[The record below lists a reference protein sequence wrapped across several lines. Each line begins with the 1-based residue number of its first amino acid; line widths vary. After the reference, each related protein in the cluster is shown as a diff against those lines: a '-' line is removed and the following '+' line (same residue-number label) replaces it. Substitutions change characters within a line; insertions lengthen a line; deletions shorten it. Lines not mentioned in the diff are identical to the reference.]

1 MFRLIHKTSEGFV
14 KATVHS
20 TFEDPWSQV
29 ISNLNYYGGK
39 DIIFTEESVRERI
52 GKEGYALCRYN
63 QLDSPGKE
71 EAYWIQAYDSSN
83 RDHPLPPL
91 ELPQIQEPVVKK
103 TAEELRKEFITE
115 RRLRAKAD
123 AIESLRGK
131 NASPEERTAF
141 LYGAMADAVSDA
153 EYGYNYRA
161 PVYTKIETIEVPMY
175 SEEAFVNSFL
185 ARGSSP
191 N

>member
-1 MFRLIHKTSEGFV
+1 MFRLINKTSEGFV
-14 KATVHS
+14 KATVHA

-29 ISNLNYYGGK
+29 NSNPNYYGGK

-52 GKEGYALCRYN
+52 LAEGYALCRYN
-63 QLDSPGKE
+63 QLDSPGLIE
-71 EAYWIQAYDSSN
+71 EAYWIQAYDSTK
-83 RDHPLPPL
+83 RDYPLPPL
-91 ELPQIQEPVVKK
+91 ELPQIEEPVVKK
-103 TAEELRKEFITE
+103 TAEELRKEFINE

-131 NASPEERTAF
+131 DASPEERTAF

-153 EYGYNYRA
+153 EYGYNYRP
-161 PVYTKIETIEVPMY
+161 PVYKKLETITFPMY

-185 ARGSSP
+185 AKGSSP
-191 N
+191 